1 MRAEGGSPNLIN
13 GVSRQAPELRLPSQL
28 QESLNQY
35 PSVTKGLGPRNPAIL
50 MSRTSTALASTS
62 IAHIINRDATERYVM
77 NMATTGIEVKTFAG
91 VDKTV
96 NAPGGYAY
104 LTGGTN
110 ADLEALTVADHTF
123 ILNKSKVIT
132 AGATTSPEKVNEALV
147 HVASGEYHT
156 NYSIIINGS
165 VVASFLTGGGP
176 FASPEEARAA
186 ERGVQASYI
195 ASYLIGVVPHPPA
208 DNAWWGTQSSYLNS
222 TLGVVDWTFTKYD
235 NVIHIKRVDGADF
248 SIAVSAEGSETAFR
262 CHKDTIT
269 DFVSLPKRAPNGTV
283 LKVSG
288 TKDNNFDDYYVKFEA
303 PGSVGEGRWVE
314 AVAPGIT
321 VGLNP
326 ATMPHLLVREADG
339 TFTFKP
345 GTWDVRD
352 SGDLETNPWPSFV
365 GSKAAGLI
373 FFKNRF
379 GMFSGESVSLTRDG
393 GFFNF
398 FSESA
403 LTGLDT
409 DPIDVTISHD
419 EVSIINHAV
428 PTVDELILFTSS
440 IPFRMTGGDVL
451 TYSSTSFSPL
461 LANRSSP
468 SAKPINVGDKI
479 VFANDVESGS
489 FIHEFLYDQQNGIKE
504 APVITDHCQGYV
516 PGGLTKIVG
525 DDDLKLLALYAPAEP
540 DTLYTYKWLF
550 IGNDKAQS
558 AWQKWTIAGAQI
570 KTVAIIGQ
578 DLIVVAVTGGAI
590 ETYRIPCH
598 EAWKDPIETVLM
610 DRRVSVV
617 ATYNVGTDQSTWT
630 LPYPAE
636 GATVAITDAE
646 TFGFR
651 PTVVASGSTLVA
663 SGNYSGLAAMAG
675 MEFVSECELSPF
687 VYRSKRGDGSDGVAV
702 PGVNLKLASC
712 QIATGP
718 SSYIHVE
725 VLRDYRQP
733 FTYHLEA
740 SAMGTPNALLGSL
753 VQGRMDKRFSIMADA
768 TNTRVKLRNGG
779 PYPYSI
785 LTYRWSGGVY
795 PKGY

>member
-28 QESLNQY
+28 EESLNQY
-35 PSVTKGLGPRNPAIL
+35 PSVTKGLGSRNPAIL
-50 MSRTSTALASTS
+50 LARTTTALGSTS
-62 IAHIINRDATERYVM
+62 IAHIINRDASERYVM
-77 NMATTGIEVKTFAG
+77 NMATTGIEVKTLAG
-91 VDKTV
+91 VAKTV

-110 ADLEALTVADHTF
+110 TDLEALTVADHTF

-132 AGATTSPEKVNEALV
+132 AGATLSPAKVNEALV

-156 NYSIIINGS
+156 EYAITINGAI
-165 VVASFLTGGGP
+165 VAKFRTGGGP
-176 FASPEEARAA
+176 FAEANQARAA

-195 ASYLIGVVPHPPA
+195 ANLLINIEPHPPA
-208 DNAWWGTQSSYLNS
+208 DDEWWGLQTSYLNS
-222 TLGVVDWTFTKYD
+222 TLGVVNWTFTRYD

-248 SIAVSAEGSETAFR
+248 TISVSADGSNTAFR

-269 DFVSLPKRAPNGTV
+269 DFVSLPRRAPDGTV

-303 PGSVGEGRWVE
+303 PGTVGEGRWVE
-314 AVAPGIT
+314 TVAPGIAL
-321 VGLNP
+321 GLDP
-326 ATMPHLLVREADG
+326 ATMPHLLVREGDG

-345 GTWDVRD
+345 GTWDARD

-365 GSKAAGLI
+365 GQKAAGLI

-461 LANRSSP
+461 LANRSSAT
-468 SAKPINVGDKI
+468 AKPIHVGDKV
-479 VFANDVESGS
+479 VFVNDVESGS
-489 FIHEFLYDQQNGIKE
+489 FVHEFLYDRQNGIKE
-504 APVITDHCQGYV
+504 APTITDHCQGYV
-516 PGGLTKIVG
+516 PGGLSKIVG
-525 DDDLKLLALYAPAEP
+525 DDDLKLLALHAPAEP
-540 DTLYTYKWLF
+540 DTIYTYKWLF

-558 AWQKWTIAGAQI
+558 AWQKWTIEGAQL
-570 KTVAIIGQ
+570 KTMAIIGQ
-578 DLIVVAVTGGAI
+578 DLIIVAITDGAI

-598 EAWKDPIETVLM
+598 EAWKDPLDTILM
-610 DRRVSVV
+610 DRRVEVV
-617 ATYNVGTDQSTWT
+617 ATYNGGTDQSTWT
-630 LPYPAE
+630 LPYPAA

-651 PTVVASGSTLVA
+651 PTVEASGNTLVA
-663 SGNYSGLAAMAG
+663 SGDYSGLTAMAG

-687 VYRSKRGDGSDGVAV
+687 VYRSKRNDGSDGVAV
-702 PGVNLKLASC
+702 PGVAVKVSSLRLS
-712 QIATGP
+712 TGV
-718 SSYIHVE
+718 SSYIDVE
-725 VLRDYRQP
+725 IARNYRQT
-733 FTYHLEA
+733 FTYHLQA
-740 SAMGTPNALLGSL
+740 ALIGTLTSVLGSL
-753 VQGRMDKRFSIMADA
+753 FKGRFDRSLSVMADSQD
-768 TNTRVKLRNGG
+768 VKIKIRNGG
-779 PYPYSI
+779 PYPYS
-785 LTYRWSGGVY
+785 LLSYRWSGGVY
-795 PKGY
+795 PKGL